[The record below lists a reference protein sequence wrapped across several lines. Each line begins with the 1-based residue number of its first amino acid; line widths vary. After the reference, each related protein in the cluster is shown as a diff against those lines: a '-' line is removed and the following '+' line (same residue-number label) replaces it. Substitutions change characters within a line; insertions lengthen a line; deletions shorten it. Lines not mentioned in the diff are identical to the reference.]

1 MWRNGRVLEDLRIK
15 LAVFWLF
22 IAVTMSANTI
32 LYLIVPGVIDEIRA
46 GEIVGMQAGA
56 ELILGMAIAYYWVP
70 LVMAVLSLTLKDK
83 ANRWINIILGAF
95 YAAFVLFEFTMNVTT
110 VAYPYAILMDVSVI
124 AVAALIV
131 WNAWNR
137 DSHRLCSGGEA

>member
-1 MWRNGRVLEDLRIK
+1 MWRNGRVLEDLKIK

-56 ELILGMAIAYYWVP
+56 ELILGMAIVYYWVP

-83 ANRWINIILGAF
+83 ANRWINTILGAF
-95 YAAFVLFEFTMNVTT
+95 YAVFVLFELTMNVTT
-110 VAYPYAILMDVSVI
+110 VAYPYAILMDVSII
-124 AVAALIV
+124 AVASLIV
-131 WNAWNR
+131 WNAWKWK
-137 DSHRLCSGGEA
+137 

>member
-1 MWRNGRVLEDLRIK
+1 MEDLKIK

-56 ELILGMAIAYYWVP
+56 ELILGMAVAYYWVP

-83 ANRWINIILGAF
+83 ANRLANIIIRRILCCF
-95 YAAFVLFEFTMNVTT
+95 YSL
-110 VAYPYAILMDVSVI
+110 
-124 AVAALIV
+124 
-131 WNAWNR
+131 
-137 DSHRLCSGGEA
+137 

>member
-1 MWRNGRVLEDLRIK
+1 LEDWKIRI
-15 LAVFWLF
+15 AVFWLF
-22 IAVTMSANTI
+22 IAVAMSANTI

-83 ANRWINIILGAF
+83 ANRWANITLGIF
-95 YAAFVLFEFTMNVTT
+95 YAGFILLELIMNITT
-110 VAYPYAILMDVSVI
+110 VTYPYVILMDTSAIV
-124 AVAALIV
+124 AAALI
-131 WNAWNR
+131 AWY
-137 DSHRLCSGGEA
+137 AYK

>member
-1 MWRNGRVLEDLRIK
+1 MEDLKIK

-70 LVMAVLSLTLKDK
+70 LVLAILSLTLKDRI
-83 ANRWINIILGAF
+83 NRWVNIILGAF
-95 YAAFVLFEFTMNVTT
+95 YAIFILFELTMNVTT
-110 VAYPYAILMDVSVI
+110 VAYPYAILMDVSVFV
-124 AVAALIV
+124 VASLIV
-131 WNAWNR
+131 WYAFKWK
-137 DSHRLCSGGEA
+137 

>member
-1 MWRNGRVLEDLRIK
+1 MEDLKIK

-32 LYLIVPGVIDEIRA
+32 LYFVVPGVIDEIRA

-56 ELILGMAIAYYWVP
+56 ELILGMAVVYYWVP

-83 ANRWINIILGAF
+83 ANRLANIILGAF
-95 YAAFVLFEFTMNVTT
+95 YAVFILFELTMNVTT
-110 VAYPYAILMDVSVI
+110 VAYPYAILMDGSVF
-124 AVAALIV
+124 AVAAMIV
-131 WNAWNR
+131 WFAWKWK
-137 DSHRLCSGGEA
+137 

>member
-1 MWRNGRVLEDLRIK
+1 MEDLKIK

-83 ANRWINIILGAF
+83 ANRWINTILGAF
-95 YAAFVLFEFTMNVTT
+95 YAVFVLFELTMNVTT
-110 VAYPYAILMDVSVI
+110 VAYPYAILMDVSII
-124 AVAALIV
+124 AVASLIV
-131 WNAWNR
+131 WNAWKWK
-137 DSHRLCSGGEA
+137 